1 MIKLIHRMTAEKILE
16 YVDAKVESGRRIDIE
31 SLAAELDS
39 HMVRELE
46 PNRKNVWVQC
56 GYSACEITID
66 DNRLSTEGYC

>member
-1 MIKLIHRMTAEKILE
+1 MTTEKILE

-46 PNRKNVWVQC
+46 SNRKNVWVQ
-56 GYSACEITID
+56 
-66 DNRLSTEGYC
+66 